1 MNRDNQDTSVRL
13 DKWLWAARFFKTRT
27 LAKSAIENG
36 KVLIDGQKCKPS
48 RTIGGNE
55 TLSIRRSDEVIEVVV
70 VMLSEQRRGAPEAQ
84 KLYQETSESIARREQ
99 LAADRKALRDSM
111 PISVRPNKKQ
121 RRQIHKFLDN

>member
-48 RTIGGNE
+48 RTIGGKE
-55 TLSIRRSDEVIEVVV
+55 TLSIRRSDEVTEVVV

-99 LAADRKALRDSM
+99 LAADRKVLRDSM

>member
-55 TLSIRRSDEVIEVVV
+55 TLSIRRSDEVIKVVV

-84 KLYQETSESIARREQ
+84 KLYQETGESMARREQ
-99 LAADRKALRDSM
+99 LAANRKALRDSM

-121 RRQIHKFLDN
+121 RRQIHKFLEN

>member
-99 LAADRKALRDSM
+99 LTAKRKALRDSM

>member
-1 MNRDNQDTSVRL
+1 MNRDNKDTSVRL

-55 TLSIRRSDEVIEVVV
+55 TLTIRRGDEVIEVVV

-84 KLYQETSESIARREQ
+84 KLYQETGESMARREQ
-99 LAADRKALRDSM
+99 LAANRKALRDSI

-121 RRQIHKFLDN
+121 RRQIHKFLEN

>member
-99 LAADRKALRDSM
+99 LAADRKVLRDSM

>member
-55 TLSIRRSDEVIEVVV
+55 TLSIRRGDEVIEVVV

-84 KLYQETSESIARREQ
+84 KLYQETGESMARREQ
-99 LAADRKALRDSM
+99 LAANRKALRDSM

>member
-55 TLSIRRSDEVIEVVV
+55 TLSIRRGDEVIEVVV

-99 LAADRKALRDSM
+99 LAADRKVLRDSM

>member
-1 MNRDNQDTSVRL
+1 MNRDNKDTSVRL

-55 TLSIRRSDEVIEVVV
+55 TLSIRRGDEVIEVVV

-84 KLYQETSESIARREQ
+84 KLYQETGESMARREQ
-99 LAADRKALRDSM
+99 LAANRKALRDSM

-121 RRQIHKFLDN
+121 RRQIHKFLEN

>member
-1 MNRDNQDTSVRL
+1 
-13 DKWLWAARFFKTRT
+13 LWAARFFKTRT

-55 TLSIRRSDEVIEVVV
+55 ALSIRRGDEVIEVVV

-84 KLYQETSESIARREQ
+84 KLYQETGESMARREQ
-99 LAADRKALRDSM
+99 LAANRKALRDSM

-121 RRQIHKFLDN
+121 RRQIHKFLEN

>member
-1 MNRDNQDTSVRL
+1 MTYKNRLNPYRR
-13 DKWLWAARFFKTRT
+13 KLWAARFFKTRT

-99 LAADRKALRDSM
+99 LTAKRKALRDSM

>member
-84 KLYQETSESIARREQ
+84 KLYQETGESMARREQ
-99 LAADRKALRDSM
+99 LAADRKALRNSM

>member
-70 VMLSEQRRGAPEAQ
+70 VMLSEQRRGAPVAQ

-99 LAADRKALRDSM
+99 LTAKRKALRDSM

>member
-84 KLYQETSESIARREQ
+84 KLYLETGESVERREQ
-99 LAADRKALRDSM
+99 LAADRKALRNSM

>member
-1 MNRDNQDTSVRL
+1 MSKDNNDTAVRI

-84 KLYQETSESIARREQ
+84 KLYLETGESVERREQ
-99 LAADRKALRDSM
+99 LAADRKALRNSM

>member
-70 VMLSEQRRGAPEAQ
+70 MMLSEQRRGAPEAQ

-99 LAADRKALRDSM
+99 LAADRKVLRDSM
-111 PISVRPNKKQ
+111 SISVRPNKKQ

>member
-55 TLSIRRSDEVIEVVV
+55 TLSIRRGDEVIEVVV

-84 KLYQETSESIARREQ
+84 KLYQETGESMARREQ
-99 LAADRKALRDSM
+99 LAANRKALRDSM

-121 RRQIHKFLDN
+121 RRQIHKFLEN

>member
-99 LAADRKALRDSM
+99 LAVDRKVLRNSM

>member
-1 MNRDNQDTSVRL
+1 M
-13 DKWLWAARFFKTRT
+13 
-27 LAKSAIENG
+27 
-36 KVLIDGQKCKPS
+36 LIDGQKCKPS

-99 LAADRKALRDSM
+99 LAADRKVLRDSM

>member
-70 VMLSEQRRGAPEAQ
+70 MMLSEQRRGAPEAQ

-99 LAADRKALRDSM
+99 LAADRKVLRDSM

>member
-48 RTIGGNE
+48 RTIGDNE
-55 TLSIRRSDEVIEVVV
+55 TLSIRRGDEVIEVVV

-84 KLYQETSESIARREQ
+84 KLYQETGESMARREQ
-99 LAADRKALRDSM
+99 LAANRKALRDSM

-121 RRQIHKFLDN
+121 RRQIHKFLEN

>member
-55 TLSIRRSDEVIEVVV
+55 TLSIRRGDEVIEVVV

-84 KLYQETSESIARREQ
+84 KLYQETGESIERREQ
-99 LAADRKALRDSM
+99 LAADRKALRNSM